1 MHYDDDFMDDDDHPQ
16 RRYPLRVLWRGLKPI
31 AGPHAGAFALAA
43 GLLLIGIAG
52 ELCGPLI
59 LRQMIDEA
67 IPSRSAGRVAALA
80 GLYAAVFMTTM
91 TVFYTQV
98 IVTTKLGL
106 LIVRDL
112 KGKVFEHMLS
122 LSQSFFDSFP
132 SGKLMARVESDCER
146 VRMLFSETSM
156 AILRSIM
163 LMTGTI
169 GIMAVTNLRITGF
182 VMLLVLPVT
191 LTTIPVLRL
200 MRKLWAQVRASYSR
214 ISGLVAEYVRAVPVL
229 QVFNATGVAAGKLTS
244 EGRRFLGLEVKAS
257 IWEYGFWGFLG
268 SCEVAAVAVILT
280 AGRGGVV
287 AGTITVGS
295 VVLFI
300 EYTRRLFMPIVMFS
314 ETLNQVQR
322 ALASADR
329 INSILSTE
337 TCTPDGD
344 LGEEDFPEDW
354 EEIRF
359 EDVWF
364 RYGRAEWALK
374 GVSLVIARRSLVA
387 LVGASGGGKS
397 TIVNLLMRFYEPTG
411 GRITIGGIDIRRFR
425 LDVWRR
431 RLGLVLQNVSL
442 FSGTLSENLTVF
454 DSSVPARRQI
464 EALRTIEA
472 EDLLERIPGGLSGEI
487 SEGGQNLSMG
497 ERQLINF
504 ARAVLHR
511 PEILILDEA
520 TSSVDPGTE
529 KRIQKAMDML
539 FEGRTALVV
548 AHRLTTVRNA
558 DRIYVIQAGQVVET
572 GTHLELLECGGVYAG
587 LCRLQ
592 LVPEA
597 VNA

>member
-1 MHYDDDFMDDDDHPQ
+1 MFYEDDFDDDDDRAQ
-16 RRYPLRVLWRGLKPI
+16 RRFPLRVLWRGLRPV
-31 AGPHAGAFALAA
+31 AGAHARSFALAA
-43 GLLLIGIAG
+43 GLLMLGVAG

-59 LRQMIDEA
+59 LRRMIDVA
-67 IPSRSAGRVAALA
+67 IPARSTSQTAALA
-80 GLYAAVFMTTM
+80 GLYALLFTATM
-91 TVFYTQV
+91 SVFYLQV
-98 IVTTKLGL
+98 MVTARLGL

-112 KGKVFEHMLS
+112 KGRVFEHMLT
-122 LSQSFFDSFP
+122 LSQAFFDSYP
-132 SGKLMARVESDCER
+132 SGKLMARVESDSER

-156 AILRSIM
+156 AILRSLT
-163 LMTGTI
+163 LMAGTI
-169 GIMAVTNLRITGF
+169 GIMAATNLRITGF
-182 VMLLVLPVT
+182 VMLLVLPVG
-191 LTTIPVLRL
+191 LATIPVLRM
-200 MRKLWAQVRASYSR
+200 MRKLWGKVRASYAR
-214 ISGLVAEYVRAVPVL
+214 ISGLVSEYVRAVPVL
-229 QVFNATGVAAGKLTS
+229 QVFDATRVAAGKLS
-244 EGRRFLGLEVKAS
+244 REGRRFLGLEVKAS
-257 IWEYGFWGFLG
+257 IWEYGFWSFLG

-280 AGRGGVV
+280 AGRGGVL
-287 AGTITVGS
+287 AGAITIGS

-329 INSILSTE
+329 INTILSTE
-337 TCTPDGD
+337 TQTPDGD
-344 LGEEDFPEDW
+344 LGEDEFPDDW
-354 EEIRF
+354 DAIRF

-364 RYGRAEWALK
+364 RYGREEWALR
-374 GVSLVIARRSLVA
+374 GVSLEIPRSSMIA

-397 TIVNLLMRFYEPTG
+397 TIVSLLMRFYEPVE
-411 GRITIGGIDIRRFR
+411 GRITIGGVDIRSFR
-425 LDVWRR
+425 LDAWRR

-454 DSSVPARRQI
+454 DPSVSLDEQMH
-464 EALRTIEA
+464 ALETIEA
-472 EDLLERIPGGLSGEI
+472 GDLLERFDGGLSGEI
-487 SEGGQNLSMG
+487 TEGGQNLSMG

-511 PEILILDEA
+511 PDILILDEA

-529 KRIQKAMDML
+529 KRIQRAMDMV

-548 AHRLTTVRNA
+548 AHRLATVRNA
-558 DRIYVIQAGQVVET
+558 DRIYVIQAGQVAET
-572 GTHLELLECGGVYAG
+572 GTHMELIERGGVYAG

>member
-1 MHYDDDFMDDDDHPQ
+1 
-16 RRYPLRVLWRGLKPI
+16 
-31 AGPHAGAFALAA
+31 
-43 GLLLIGIAG
+43 
-52 ELCGPLI
+52 
-59 LRQMIDEA
+59 MIDEA

-191 LTTIPVLRL
+191 LATIPVLRL

-397 TIVNLLMRFYEPTG
+397 TIVSLLMRFYEPTG
-411 GRITIGGIDIRRFR
+411 EDHHRRDR
-425 LDVWRR
+425 HTPLQAGCLAQEARACPPER
-431 RLGLVLQNVSL
+431 EPLLRHPLGKSHGLRFLGPGQ
-442 FSGTLSENLTVF
+442 EA
-454 DSSVPARRQI
+454 DRVPAHDRGRGS
-464 EALRTIEA
+464 AG
-472 EDLLERIPGGLSGEI
+472 EDSG
-487 SEGGQNLSMG
+487 
-497 ERQLINF
+497 
-504 ARAVLHR
+504 RAVRGDLRGRAEPLDGREAAHQLR
-511 PEILILDEA
+511 PCGA
-520 TSSVDPGTE
+520 APAGDPHT
-529 KRIQKAMDML
+529 
-539 FEGRTALVV
+539 GRGHLVGGPRPRS
-548 AHRLTTVRNA
+548 AYRRPWTCCSRGG
-558 DRIYVIQAGQVVET
+558 RPSWWPT
-572 GTHLELLECGGVYAG
+572 G
-587 LCRLQ
+587 
-592 LVPEA
+592 
-597 VNA
+597 

>member
-1 MHYDDDFMDDDDHPQ
+1 MYFDDFMDDDDHPQ
-16 RRYPLRVLWRGLKPI
+16 RRFPLRVLWRGLKPI
-31 AGPHAGAFALAA
+31 ASSHAWSFAAAA
-43 GLLLIGIAG
+43 GLLMLGVAG

-59 LRQMIDEA
+59 LRRIIDVA
-67 IPSRSAGRVAALA
+67 IPARSTGQIAALA
-80 GLYAAVFMTTM
+80 GLYAVLFIATM
-91 TVFYTQV
+91 SVFYLQV
-98 IVTTKLGL
+98 MVTARLGL
-106 LIVRDL
+106 YIVRDL
-112 KGKVFEHMLS
+112 KGRVFEHMLS
-122 LSQSFFDSFP
+122 LSQAFFDSFP
-132 SGKLMARVESDCER
+132 SGKLMARVESDSER

-156 AILRSIM
+156 AILRSLT
-163 LMTGTI
+163 LMAGTI
-169 GIMAVTNLRITGF
+169 GIMAATNLRITGF
-182 VMLLVLPVT
+182 VMILVLPVA

-200 MRKLWAQVRASYSR
+200 MRKLWAQVRASYAR
-214 ISGLVAEYVRAVPVL
+214 ISGLVAEYVRSVPVL
-229 QVFNATGVAAGKLTS
+229 QVFNATEVAAGKLS
-244 EGRRFLGLEVKAS
+244 REGRRFLGLEVKAS
-257 IWEYGFWGFLG
+257 LWEYGFWSFLG

-280 AGRGGVV
+280 AGRGGVL
-287 AGTITVGS
+287 AGTITIGS

-337 TCTPDGD
+337 TQTPDGD

-354 EEIRF
+354 DEIRF

-364 RYGRAEWALK
+364 SYGREEWALK
-374 GVSLVIARRSLVA
+374 GVTLSIPRRAVVA

-397 TIVNLLMRFYEPTG
+397 TIVSLLMRFYEPTRG
-411 GRITIGGIDIRRFR
+411 CITIGGMDIRRFK
-425 LDVWRR
+425 LDTWRR

-442 FSGTLSENLTVF
+442 FSGTFSENLTVF
-454 DSSVPARRQI
+454 DPTVTPGAQL

-472 EDLLERIPGGLSGEI
+472 EDLLDRFPGGLAGEI

-511 PEILILDEA
+511 PEILVLDEA

-529 KRIQKAMDML
+529 KRIQRAMDMV

-572 GTHLELLECGGVYAG
+572 GTHLELIECGGVYAG

-597 VNA
+597 VNV